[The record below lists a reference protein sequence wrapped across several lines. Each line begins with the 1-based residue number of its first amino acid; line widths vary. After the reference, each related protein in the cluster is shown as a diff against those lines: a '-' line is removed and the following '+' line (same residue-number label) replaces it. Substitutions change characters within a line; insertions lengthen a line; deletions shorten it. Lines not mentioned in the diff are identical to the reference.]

1 MAHMF
6 IASDLRA
13 DPFIRTDLPKLLGT
27 AGHEQSTIHP
37 MEKIVEATE
46 HSAIAHGGTDLAV
59 LVHSTPTARGSD
71 SPVRVLKKLRGLS
84 NILLFRNAVKAES
97 IPALVI
103 AKNADLAAGDA
114 NALNGMDWVE
124 VVDPTATSGQVITAI
139 RDIVFD
145 WRTDLLRELE
155 CVGYAVVVGPAG
167 QLDVKPTFTKKQVE
181 GEIIKGTV
189 SLTALQKAKYV
200 VLSSDVFRDGASY
213 RQLAYLIQHFRD
225 IAAEQGTKPEEVFQR
240 FFTANPDTL
249 FTQGF
254 AKLFPKPRLMIPEDP
269 GKWLEPDYVVKP
281 KVSAQLGTRWE
292 ILDLKLPD
300 VEIVRGSKFH
310 QTFTANV
317 FKACQQLADYHRYFA
332 RDDDDAKKELLKNF
346 AFHPRNPKLAVLIG
360 RSSTALADAFD
371 HASRTFPVPS
381 VEIIT
386 YDEILEKQSLRIADH
401 WNWITRIT

>member
-1 MAHMF
+1 MF
-6 IASDLRA
+6 IASDIRA
-13 DPFIRTDLPKLLGT
+13 DPYIQKDLPTFLGA
-27 AGHEQSTIHP
+27 AGHEQLTIHP
-37 MEKIVEATE
+37 MEKIVEAAE

-59 LVHSTPTARGSD
+59 LVHSTPTTCGID

-84 NILLFRNAVKAES
+84 DLLLFRNAVKAKS
-97 IPALVI
+97 TPALVI
-103 AKNADLAAGDA
+103 AKNADLATGDA
-114 NALNGMDWVE
+114 TALSSMDWVE
-124 VVDPTATSGQVITAI
+124 VIDPAATNTQVTSAI
-139 RDIVFD
+139 RGIVFD

-167 QLDVKPTFTKKQVE
+167 QLDVKPTFKKKQVE

-200 VLSSDVFRDGASY
+200 VLSSDVFQAGASY

-225 IAAEQGTKPEEVFQR
+225 IAVKQGTKPEEVFQK
-240 FFTANPDTL
+240 FFTANPDIL

-269 GKWLEPDYVVKP
+269 GNWLEPDYVVKP

-310 QTFTANV
+310 RTFTANV
-317 FKACQQLADYHRYFA
+317 FKACQQLGNYHRYFG
-332 RDDDDAKKELLKNF
+332 RDDDDAKKELLKNV

-360 RSSTALADAFD
+360 RSITALADAFD

-386 YDEILEKQSLRIADH
+386 YDEILEKQSLRIADY
-401 WNWITRIT
+401 WDWITKIT